1 MGRPGKPDKTRK
13 VKKGNAPM
21 PPMPPMLSIQQCHP
35 RVKSSK
41 NGCLPVDVLKGVAI
55 KKGIGVNENVMAN
68 LAKHLGV
75 VPENQNTL
83 LKSLPLPEEEKK
95 QLARLYLRPEMP
107 ASWKDDPDMWLDSNN
122 IRDVMIQYEDVYPTF
137 KFLGPYPIDFGA
149 ADPYG
154 DDANKCLIT
163 EMCELD
169 LDGKDMKGKDCIGI
183 VYNLDPH
190 NKGGSHWIA
199 SFINVNKKEFYY
211 FDSYGIKPPKQI
223 DKFMQWLT
231 IQEPKLKLFVNAK
244 RLQKE
249 DSECGMFCMYFIICM
264 LEGVSFQQFCRN
276 APSDTFML
284 KMRKW
289 FYST

>member
-1 MGRPGKPDKTRK
+1 MGGDVKKFRKTRK
-13 VKKGNAPM
+13 VRPLA
-21 PPMPPMLSIQQCHP
+21 QCHP
-35 RVKSSK
+35 GVEPSK
-41 NGCLPVDVLKGVAI
+41 NGCLPVEVLKKAAI
-55 KKGIGVNENVMAN
+55 AKGIGVKENVMVD

-75 VPENQNTL
+75 VPENQNSL
-83 LKSLPLPEEEKK
+83 LKALPLPEDEKK
-95 QLARLYLRPEMP
+95 RLARKYLRPEMP
-107 ASWKDDPDMWLDSNN
+107 EDWKDDPDAWLDTNN
-122 IRDVMIQYEDVYPTF
+122 IRDVLIQYEDVYPNF
-137 KFLGPYPIDFGA
+137 KMLGPYPIDFAA

-154 DDANKCLIT
+154 EEKDKCLIT

-211 FDSYGIKPPKQI
+211 FDSYGMKPPRQV

-231 IQEPKLKLFVNAK
+231 IQEPKLKLLVNGK
-244 RLQKE
+244 RLQRKE
-249 DSECGMFCMYFIICM
+249 SECGMFCMYFIVCM
-264 LEGVSFQQFCRN
+264 LEGEDFKHFCRR
-276 APSDTFML
+276 APSDKFML
-284 KMRKW
+284 EMRTW